1 MADIFAAVD
10 LGAVA
15 AFVGATGA
23 IIITIAMAEKGIGIG
38 KRNVKKA

>member
-10 LGAVA
+10 LAGVA
-15 AFVGATGA
+15 AFVGAAGLL
-23 IIITIAMAEKGIGIG
+23 IVGIALAEKGIGIA

>member
-10 LGAVA
+10 LGTVA
-15 AFVGATGA
+15 TFVAGIGVL
-23 IIITIAMAEKGIGIG
+23 IVGITLAEKGIGIS